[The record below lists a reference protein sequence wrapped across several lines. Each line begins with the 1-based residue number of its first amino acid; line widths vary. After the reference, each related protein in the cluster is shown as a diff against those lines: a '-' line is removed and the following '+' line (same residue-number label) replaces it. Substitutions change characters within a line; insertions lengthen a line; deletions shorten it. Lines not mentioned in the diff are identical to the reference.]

1 MVRFRVLGPVDVF
14 VDGAPVRLRPQ
25 ERRLLALL
33 LCRPNRPVPTED
45 LVDELWNGSPPATA
59 RTAIRVHVERTRAE
73 GVEVPEDQRTLTSS
87 AHEDL
92 DDARAYGVLP
102 RARRLLHAL

>member
-59 RTAIRVHVERTRAE
+59 RTAIRVHVERTRAAMR
-73 GVEVPEDQRTLTSS
+73 GHGLSRLTSS
-87 AHEDL
+87 EGGYRLVVEPGEL
-92 DDARAYGVLP
+92 DVEIA
-102 RARRLLHAL
+102 